1 MIKVQI
7 VENEDLLTY
16 ADFDNCE
23 VWLLNRTN
31 DTPLTDDVINIP
43 EVTESLLNSA
53 TKFPRLLTEIYEKH
67 GTDIDYEVITDDA
80 EHFAVHAYTCDYEK
94 IKVTNLLKFQKAEV
108 VTENTESQAEQPQVF
123 SY

>member
-1 MIKVQI
+1 MTKVQI
-7 VENEDLLTY
+7 VENEDLLQY

-31 DTPLTDDVINIP
+31 NTPLPDDVINIP
-43 EVTESLLNSA
+43 EVTESLLDSA
-53 TKFPRLLTEIYEKH
+53 TKFPKLLTEIYEKH

-94 IKVTNLLKFQKAEV
+94 IKVTNLLKFQKTEV
-108 VTENTESQAEQPQVF
+108 VTENTEPQAEQPQVF

>member
-1 MIKVQI
+1 MTKIQI
-7 VENEDLLTY
+7 VENEDLLQY

-31 DTPLTDDVINIP
+31 DTQLADNVINVSGI
-43 EVTESLLNSA
+43 TESLLDSA

-67 GTDIDYEVITDDA
+67 GTDIDYEVITDVA

-94 IKVTNLLKFQKAEV
+94 IKVTNTL
-108 VTENTESQAEQPQVF
+108 
-123 SY
+123 

>member
-1 MIKVQI
+1 MTKVQI
-7 VENEDLLTY
+7 VENENLLQY
-16 ADFDNCE
+16 ADFNNCE

-43 EVTESLLNSA
+43 EVTESLLDSA
-53 TKFPRLLTEIYEKH
+53 TKFPKLLTEIYEKH
-67 GTDIDYEVITDDA
+67 DMDFDYEVITDDA

-94 IKVTNLLKFQKAEV
+94 IKVTNFQKAEV

-123 SY
+123 

>member
-1 MIKVQI
+1 MTKVQI
-7 VENEDLLTY
+7 VENENLLQY

-43 EVTESLLNSA
+43 EVTESLLDSA

-94 IKVTNLLKFQKAEV
+94 IKVTNLLKSQKAEV
-108 VTENTESQAEQPQVF
+108 ETENTDTQAEQPQAF
-123 SY
+123 

>member
-1 MIKVQI
+1 MTKVQI
-7 VENEDLLTY
+7 VENENLLQY

-31 DTPLTDDVINIP
+31 DTPLADDVINIP
-43 EVTESLLNSA
+43 EVTESLLDSA
-53 TKFPRLLTEIYEKH
+53 TKFPRLLTEVYEKH

-94 IKVTNLLKFQKAEV
+94 IKVTNIFI
-108 VTENTESQAEQPQVF
+108 N
-123 SY
+123 